1 MGCCEANGIRNRLE
15 QINPF
20 KQPRGICVIEI
31 EDNSAP
37 ICRKPIFDDNS
48 TQPYKSESQYY
59 SYKTQQFRVSRV
71 TKSPNKYDEFNTN
84 QQIKRQQQPLI
95 QHRVQTQ
102 QAISCPP
109 IRQQTNQYLSNQ
121 SFSVP
126 VSTLVQ
132 QPQYVVNSQPQ
143 QHQPYVVYPQSNN
156 VSFRGDQ
163 VNQIISNLNN
173 QQQKLFKTTSKAIMK
188 VEDEKLTNND
198 REVMQDIFHHLE
210 KTSCFNSK
218 KSSKSNLSGSIQMNS
233 KELKKMYDQ
242 MNNQLQLL
250 NKLIICLDNKWN
262 LQDSKQVKLQ
272 LKEFSDKVKQLG
284 EVTLHNSN
292 IEQQMSDK
300 SFRSQESS
308 FLPRTNHTQTK
319 EMDFSNLSEQEDS
332 QIRQMKDIMQQYHN
346 QTSEQSGLFQRDL
359 NKTSFMSIKKQDSR
373 LSSERMKENNY
384 KMDTLINKLHH
395 LNQSYKLLSNE

>member
-20 KQPRGICVIEI
+20 KQPR
-31 EDNSAP
+31 DNSAP

-59 SYKTQQFRVSRV
+59 SYKTQQFRVSRM
-71 TKSPNKYDEFNTN
+71 TKSPNKFDEFNTN
-84 QQIKRQQQPLI
+84 QQINRQQQPLI

-109 IRQQTNQYLSNQ
+109 IRQQTNQYMSNQ

-143 QHQPYVVYPQSNN
+143 QYQPYVIYPQSNN

-163 VNQIISNLNN
+163 VNQMISNLNN

-250 NKLIICLDNKWN
+250 NKLIVCLDNKWN

-272 LKEFSDKVKQLG
+272 LKEFSEKVKQLG
-284 EVTLHNSN
+284 EVTLHNS
-292 IEQQMSDK
+292 IMEQQMSDK

-346 QTSEQSGLFQRDL
+346 QTSEQSGLLQRDL
-359 NKTSFMSIKKQDSR
+359 NKTSFMTITKQDSR

>member
-20 KQPRGICVIEI
+20 KQQR
-31 EDNSAP
+31 DNSAP

-59 SYKTQQFRVSRV
+59 SYKTQQFRVSRMS
-71 TKSPNKYDEFNTN
+71 KSPNKLDEFNTN
-84 QQIKRQQQPLI
+84 QQKAQQQQPLF
-95 QHRVQTQ
+95 QHRLQTQ

-109 IRQQTNQYLSNQ
+109 IRQQQTNQYLSNQ

-132 QPQYVVNSQPQ
+132 QPQYIINSQPQ
-143 QHQPYVVYPQSNN
+143 QCQSYVIYPQSNN
-156 VSFRGDQ
+156 ISFRGDH
-163 VNQIISNLNN
+163 VNQILSNLNN
-173 QQQKLFKTTSKAIMK
+173 YQQKLFKTTSKAIMK
-188 VEDEKLTNND
+188 VEDDKLTNND
-198 REVMQDIFHHLE
+198 REVMKDIFHNLE

-250 NKLIICLDNKWN
+250 NKLIVCLDNKWN

-272 LKEFSDKVKQLG
+272 LKEFSEKVRELG
-284 EVTLHNSN
+284 EVTLHNSI
-292 IEQQMSDK
+292 IEQQICDK

-308 FLPRTNHTQTK
+308 FLPRTNNTQTK

-332 QIRQMKDIMQQYHN
+332 QIRQMKDIMQKYRN
-346 QTSEQSGLFQRDL
+346 QTSEQQSGLFQRDL
-359 NKTSFMSIKKQDSR
+359 NQTSFNTIKKQESK

-384 KMDTLINKLHH
+384 KMDSLINKLHN